1 MKIEIL
7 GAARQ
12 DLLDGYRFYE
22 KRAEAVGAYF
32 VDTLISDIDSLI
44 VTAGVHPTHFGSYY
58 RLLSKRFPF
67 AVVYY
72 RGENRVE
79 NQTARVYAVLD
90 CRRSPAWIRNRL
102 TQPPRN
108 APG

>member
-44 VTAGVHPTHFGSYY
+44 VTGGVHPTHFGGYY

-67 AVVYY
+67 AVYY
-72 RGENRVE
+72 RVE

-102 TQPPRN
+102 TQPARN
-108 APG
+108 APD

>member
-22 KRAEAVGAYF
+22 RRAEAVGAYF

-44 VTAGVHPTHFGSYY
+44 VTAGVHPTHFGGYY

-67 AVVYY
+67 AIYY
-72 RGENRVE
+72 RVE

-102 TQPPRN
+102 TEPPRN